1 MGSCFSKNTKTP
13 ALKPAPQQPDLKSIP
28 QQPQNTKN
36 DQQVFKKEIFVIKH
50 RISHE
55 IDRHEDEDDPTALN
69 PSSIAGD
76 GQSRNSGG
84 SRTRT
89 SSCTKEEVDAI
100 LIQCGRFS
108 RSNSAGSQNPNR
120 RRRYSR
126 SNTSYDFDL
135 DTSLKNDDG
144 DDENDEAMNNHH
156 RHREEVR
163 VSSPSR
169 MRHHRSCSKERRSGR
184 RISISPSR
192 RSESPFRSQNTGAA
206 DVGSSNRPAKMVS
219 VPATNKSNNSG
230 HEQPNTSTVKRIHV
244 KRNVSPA
251 RRNVSPSRRNVSP
264 ARTSLQVFTDSP
276 SQEQIDR
283 VDTDPLR
290 DRRKSLAEIDNN
302 AARTAQ
308 SSNPKMAAMVPART
322 RRLSRDLD
330 MTTETLSDPTPPSY
344 ASLLLEDIHKF
355 HQKNNH
361 GGGGGA
367 ATASPVFELPACVTK
382 ACTIME
388 AVADLNS
395 SNYCGFREPNSGD
408 PITREQKLSQLG
420 GFQRELR
427 DYPKKGI
434 GRGSRTAYSIADG
447 KMVALT

>member
-1 MGSCFSKNTKTP
+1 MGACFSKNTKTTALQP
-13 ALKPAPQQPDLKSIP
+13 ASPQSDLKSSP

-55 IDRHEDEDDPTALN
+55 LKRHEDEDDPNVLN
-69 PSSIAGD
+69 PSSTAGD
-76 GQSRNSGG
+76 AQSRSSGG
-84 SRTRT
+84 ARTRT

-100 LIQCGRFS
+100 LIQCGRLS
-108 RSNSAGSQNPNR
+108 RNNSSGSQNPNR

-126 SNTSYDFDL
+126 SKRSFDSDL
-135 DTSLKNDDG
+135 DASLKNDDG
-144 DDENDEAMNNHH
+144 DDDKTENDEALHNHYH

-169 MRHHRSCSKERRSGR
+169 MRRHRSCSKER

-192 RSESPFRSQNTGAA
+192 RSESPFRSVNTGAT

-219 VPATNKSNNSG
+219 VPATNKSNNGGS
-230 HEQPNTSTVKRIHV
+230 EQPNTSTVKRIHV

-251 RRNVSPSRRNVSP
+251 R
-264 ARTSLQVFTDSP
+264 THLQVFTDSS

-283 VDTDPLR
+283 GETDPLR
-290 DRRKSLAEIDNN
+290 HRRKSLAEIDNN
-302 AARTAQ
+302 AGRTPQ
-308 SSNPKMAAMVPART
+308 SSNPKMAAMVPPRT

-330 MTTETLSDPTPPSY
+330 MNTETISDPTPPSY
-344 ASLLLEDIHKF
+344 ASLLLEDIHNF
-355 HQKNNH
+355 HQKNNNS
-361 GGGGGA
+361 GGA
-367 ATASPVFELPACVTK
+367 ATAQPAFELPACVTK
-382 ACTIME
+382 ACSIMD

-395 SNYCGFREPNSGD
+395 NNFAGFRESNSGE

-427 DYPKKGI
+427 DYYPKKGI
-434 GRGSRTAYSIADG
+434 GRGSRSAYSIADG

>member
-1 MGSCFSKNTKTP
+1 MGACFSKKTNTTDLNPK
-13 ALKPAPQQPDLKSIP
+13 ASPQSDLKSNS
-28 QQPQNTKN
+28 QQPENTRN

-55 IDRHEDEDDPTALN
+55 IDRHEDEDDPSVLN
-69 PSSIAGD
+69 PSSTAGD
-76 GQSRNSGG
+76 GQSRYSGG

-89 SSCTKEEVDAI
+89 SSCSKEEVDAI
-100 LIQCGRFS
+100 LIQCGRLS

-120 RRRYSR
+120 RRRHSR
-126 SNTSYDFDL
+126 SKRSFDFDL
-135 DTSLKNDDG
+135 DTLKNEDG
-144 DDENDEAMNNHH
+144 DDEKTENDEALDHHHH

-169 MRHHRSCSKERRSGR
+169 MRYHRSWSKERGTGSRR

-192 RSESPFRSQNTGAA
+192 RSESPFRSSNNVMASG
-206 DVGSSNRPAKMVS
+206 GSINRPVKMVP
-219 VPATNKSNNSG
+219 VPATDKSNNVSG
-230 HEQPNTSTVKRIHV
+230 EQPATNTVKRIHV

-251 RRNVSPSRRNVSP
+251 RTN
-264 ARTSLQVFTDSP
+264 LQVYTDSP
-276 SQEQIDR
+276 NKEQIDR
-283 VDTDPLR
+283 MEDSPLR
-290 DRRKSLAEIDNN
+290 QRRKSLAEIDNN

-308 SSNPKMAAMVPART
+308 SGHPKMAAMVPPRT
-322 RRLSRDLD
+322 RKLSRDLD
-330 MTTETLSDPTPPSY
+330 MVTETVCDPSPPSY
-344 ASLLLEDIHKF
+344 ASLLLEDIHNF
-355 HQKNNH
+355 HQKNNN
-361 GGGGGA
+361 GGGA
-367 ATASPVFELPACVTK
+367 TTAPPAFELPACVTK

-395 SNYCGFREPNSGD
+395 SNFGGFREPNSGD

-420 GFQRELR
+420 GFQREVR